1 MKPVCVITGGSGGIG
16 LEAAKMFQGHTV
28 VIADIN
34 EQALAAGK
42 EELTALGI
50 DTVTAICDVSK
61 KEQTDALAA
70 KAAELGTITGVVH
83 TAGVSGSVSN
93 PDLVMKIDLIGS
105 EYIIESFLPYMG
117 AGSSMVL
124 IASMM
129 ADTVPLNQDY
139 TNLMLNCQD
148 ADFLDNIRPFLQG
161 DANLAYNFA
170 KRGVRLLAEKWAGAF
185 GEKGARINS
194 LSPGIIETKMALQA
208 AADHPEQMEM
218 MSKAT
223 PLKRNGKPEDIASV
237 VAFLCSDASAFIT
250 GTDILVDGG
259 LIKTMMAKNRK

>member
-16 LEAAKMFQGHTV
+16 LESAKMFRDYTV

-61 KEQTDALAA
+61 KEQTDALAK
-70 KAAELGTITGVVH
+70 KASELGTITGVVH

-105 EYIIESFLPYMG
+105 EYIVESFLPYME

-129 ADTVPLNQDY
+129 ASVVPPNPAYD
-139 TNLMLNCQD
+139 NLMLNCQEE
-148 ADFLDNIRPFLQG
+148 DFLAKIAPFAEG
-161 DANLAYNFA
+161 NADHAYNFA
-170 KRGVRLLAEKWAGAF
+170 KRGVRLLTEKWAGAY

-194 LSPGIIETKMALQA
+194 VSPGIIETKMALQA
-208 AADHPEQMEM
+208 AADHPEQMER

-223 PLKRNGKPEDIASV
+223 PLKRNGKPEDIANV
-237 VAFLCSDASAFIT
+237 VKFLCSDAAAFIT

-259 LIKTMMAKNRK
+259 LIKTMLAKK

>member
-16 LEAAKMFQGHTV
+16 LETAKMFPNHTV

-42 EELTALGI
+42 AELTALGI

-70 KAAELGTITGVVH
+70 KAAALGNITGVIH

-105 EYIIESFLPYMG
+105 EYIIKSFLPHMT

-129 ADTVPLNQDY
+129 ADTVPPNAAYDK
-139 TNLMLNCQD
+139 LMVNCQEEN
-148 ADFLDNIRPFLQG
+148 FLDQIRPFLDG
-161 DANLAYNFA
+161 NADHAYKFA
-170 KRGVRLLAEKWAGAF
+170 KLGVRLLTEIWAGAY
-185 GEKGARINS
+185 GEKGVRINS

-223 PLKRNGKPEDIASV
+223 PLKRNGKPEDIANV
-237 VAFLCSDASAFIT
+237 AAFLCSDAAAFIT

-259 LIKTMMAKNRK
+259 LIKTMLARK

>member
-16 LEAAKMFQGHTV
+16 LEAAKMFPNHTV

-34 EQALAAGK
+34 EQALAQGK

-61 KEQTDALAA
+61 KEQTDALAK
-70 KAAELGTITGVVH
+70 KASELGNIAGVIH

-105 EYIIESFLPYMG
+105 EYIIESFHPYMTN
-117 AGSSMVL
+117 GSAMVL

-129 ADTVPLNQDY
+129 ASTVPPNGDY
-139 TNLMLNCQD
+139 DKLMLNCLD
-148 ADFLDNIRPFLQG
+148 ENFLDEIRPFLQG
-161 DANLAYNFA
+161 NANLAYNFA
-170 KRGVRLLAEKWAGAF
+170 KRGVRLLAEKWAGAY

-194 LSPGIIETKMALQA
+194 LSPGIIETKMAMQA

-223 PLKRNGKPEDIASV
+223 PLKRNGKPEDIANV
-237 VAFLCSDASAFIT
+237 IAFLCSEASAFIT

-259 LIKTMMAKNRK
+259 LIKTMLAKNQK

>member
-16 LEAAKMFQGHTV
+16 LEAAKTFPDHTV

-42 EELTALGI
+42 AELTALGI

-61 KEQTDALAA
+61 KEQTDTLAQKAA
-70 KAAELGTITGVVH
+70 KLGPITYVVH

-105 EYIIESFLPYMG
+105 EYIVESFLPHMN

-129 ADTVPLNQDY
+129 ASTVPPKADY
-139 TNLMLNCQD
+139 DKLMLNCQD
-148 ADFLDNIRPFLQG
+148 ENFLDNIRPFLNG

-170 KRGVRLLAEKWAGAF
+170 KRGVRLLAEKWAGAY

-237 VAFLCSDASAFIT
+237 VAFLCSDASDFIT

-259 LIKTMMAKNRK
+259 LIKTILARK

>member
-1 MKPVCVITGGSGGIG
+1 MMKPVCVITGGSGGIG
-16 LEAAKMFQGHTV
+16 LESAKMFPNHTV

-42 EELTALGI
+42 AELNALGI
-50 DTVTAICDVSK
+50 DAVTAICDVSK

-70 KAAELGTITGVVH
+70 KAAALGEITGVVH

-105 EYIIESFLPYMG
+105 EYIIESFLPHMG

-129 ADTVPLNQDY
+129 ASTVPPNADY
-139 TNLMLNCQD
+139 DQLMLNCQ
-148 ADFLDNIRPFLQG
+148 AEDFLAKIAPFAEG
-161 DANLAYNFA
+161 NADHAYNFA
-170 KRGVRLLAEKWAGAF
+170 KRGVRLLAEKWAGAY
-185 GEKGARINS
+185 GEKGIRINS
-194 LSPGIIETKMALQA
+194 LSPGIIETKMAMQA

-223 PLKRNGKPEDIASV
+223 PLKRNGKPEDIANV

-259 LIKTMMAKNRK
+259 LIKTMMARK